1 MSPSITVSRSRS
13 TSNPASPV
21 NPSADCFAASPDK
34 GYLDALG
41 KLGDQ
46 LRRAKLEEEEKSGQL
61 SITKLP
67 PTSVAEAVRAAM
79 KARRGAA
86 PVIPRLSAFELSQ
99 HFSNADAM
107 KGKRQT

>member
-13 TSNPASPV
+13 TSKPDSPV
-21 NPSADCFAASPDK
+21 TPDFPAASPDK

-41 KLGDQ
+41 ELGNQ
-46 LRRAKLEEEEKSGQL
+46 LRRAKLEEEDKSGEL
-61 SITKLP
+61 PVTKLP

-86 PVIPRLSAFELSQ
+86 PVIPPSAFESFQ

-107 KGKRQT
+107 KGGH